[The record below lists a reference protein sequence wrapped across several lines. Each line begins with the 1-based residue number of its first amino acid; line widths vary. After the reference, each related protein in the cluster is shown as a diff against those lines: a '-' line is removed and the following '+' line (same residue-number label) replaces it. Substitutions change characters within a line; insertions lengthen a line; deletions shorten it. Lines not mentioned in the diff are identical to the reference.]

1 MSLSVLFRLYDEP
14 GRPISSFRNFR
25 LLANKCESRGEI
37 KLLHQF
43 SKSPFFSLLTLE
55 NEKVRGLTREREREG
70 ERECESVS
78 ERALFSPTHFQLC
91 QRGKMAFS
99 LMLFPSLFFISCCST
114 QTFFFP
120 FFLSFILSK
129 ETFSS

>member
-70 ERECESVS
+70 ERENVRVCVREHYFHPLIFNCAR
-78 ERALFSPTHFQLC
+78 EAKWLL
-91 QRGKMAFS
+91 A
-99 LMLFPSLFFISCCST
+99 
-114 QTFFFP
+114 
-120 FFLSFILSK
+120 
-129 ETFSS
+129 

>member
-1 MSLSVLFRLYDEP
+1 MSLSVQLRLYDEP

-70 ERECESVS
+70 ERENVRVCVREHYFHPLIFNCAR
-78 ERALFSPTHFQLC
+78 EAKWLL
-91 QRGKMAFS
+91 A
-99 LMLFPSLFFISCCST
+99 
-114 QTFFFP
+114 
-120 FFLSFILSK
+120 
-129 ETFSS
+129 